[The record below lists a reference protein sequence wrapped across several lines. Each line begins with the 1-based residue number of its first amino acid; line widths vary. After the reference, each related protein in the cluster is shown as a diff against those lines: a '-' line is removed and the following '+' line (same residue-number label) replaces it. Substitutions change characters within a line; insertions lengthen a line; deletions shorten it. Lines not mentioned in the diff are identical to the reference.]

1 MPILIPILVLHVVL
15 LIIALIDLYRRRKIV
30 NYPIAWAIAI
40 LLFNTIGPI
49 LYLIIG
55 RRLIKL
61 IEIKHVNKM
70 FRGRKILKNISF
82 NISEGECIGLLGPN
96 GAGKTTLIKCITGII
111 NYEKGKLNLME
122 KIF

>member
-1 MPILIPILVLHVVL
+1 MNTDINVLKEIDWGTIMPILIPILVLHVVL

-55 RRLIKL
+55 RRLIK
-61 IEIKHVNKM
+61 ID
-70 FRGRKILKNISF
+70 RD
-82 NISEGECIGLLGPN
+82 
-96 GAGKTTLIKCITGII
+96 
-111 NYEKGKLNLME
+111 
-122 KIF
+122 